1 MNKDVSSFNSD
12 IWEKIKQKLKKEV
25 GETAFNN
32 WLKQLKFNSSDKET
46 LTLSVPTKFL
56 RDWIATHYADKIKRV
71 CKTK

>member
-32 WLKQLKFNSSDKET
+32 WLKQLKFNSSDKE
-46 LTLSVPTKFL
+46 LSL
-56 RDWIATHYADKIKRV
+56 IHI
-71 CKTK
+71 